1 MTLSKDTDIT
11 GIILAGGKSSRMGEE
26 KGLKLHLGK
35 PFISY
40 IIEALETIT
49 NKIFIITKNEDYEV
63 FGYPCISD
71 DFPNL
76 GPVGGIYTGLKN
88 TLTSQNLILS
98 CDIPFITPSVLQELV
113 LKSDSD
119 YDVITYEKTPLV
131 SLYKST
137 VLPTFLES
145 IRQNR
150 LSLFRTM
157 AALKVK
163 NVPIRN
169 DIRPFLENIN
179 TQQQYQEAIQ
189 WN

>member
-1 MTLSKDTDIT
+1 MILSKDTDIT

-26 KGLKLHLGK
+26 KGLKLHSGK

-40 IIEALETIT
+40 IIEAMETIT
-49 NKIFIITKNEDYEV
+49 NKILIITKNKDYEV

-71 DFPNL
+71 SYPNL

-88 TLTSQNLILS
+88 TVTAQNMILS
-98 CDIPFITPSVLQELV
+98 CDIPFITPSILQELV
-113 LKSDSD
+113 LQNDSD
-119 YDVITYEKTPLV
+119 HDVITYENTPLV

-137 VLPTFLES
+137 VLPTFFES
-145 IRQNR
+145 IQLNR

-157 AALKVK
+157 ATLKVK
-163 NVPIRN
+163 NIPVRN
-169 DIRPFLENIN
+169 DMRPFLKNIN

-189 WN
+189 WK